1 MRFVFADF
9 VDKRVEERHEP
20 LIFFFGMWDMSDNV
34 HVSVFEDKFIRTR
47 ARWLLTAR
55 KEWVGGSGPTARCY
69 IRWRRLITR

>member
-34 HVSVFEDKFIRTR
+34 HVSVLRTSLS
-47 ARWLLTAR
+47 AL
-55 KEWVGGSGPTARCY
+55 GPDGY
-69 IRWRRLITR
+69 